1 MARIPFQKTLE
12 RFDWKAQLSIDPKV
26 INELA
31 TMRFVANGANAL
43 LLGPPGIGKTHLS
56 VALGLEACRLGLRVM
71 LTTTTALGTA
81 LYENRL
87 ETRLELLTQPQL
99 LIIDE
104 IGDIPIDRRGANLFS
119 QLVNQRNKRG
129 VILLTSNPSLGA
141 WGEVFGDAKIA
152 SAIPDRLLHHAT
164 TVHIKGDAYTSAR
177 RRKLASSARPSP
189 LPPSCKSPGRA
200 P

>member
-1 MARIPFQKTLE
+1 
-12 RFDWKAQLSIDPKV
+12 
-26 INELA
+26 
-31 TMRFVANGANAL
+31 
-43 LLGPPGIGKTHLS
+43 
-56 VALGLEACRLGLRVM
+56 M

-104 IGDIPIDRRGANLFS
+104 IGDIPIDRRGADLFS